1 MDQDINQLDI
11 LIEALAK
18 STTLALVVPPSASP
32 DIISAAS
39 ALSQSLRASGKSV
52 AVVSSTSLKRA
63 GSEPI
68 GTELS
73 AGGNDL
79 CVSFP
84 YVDGSIDK
92 VDYKIENGM
101 FNLIVIP
108 RAGFPRVTKEE
119 LSFSY
124 AGGQPDCIITF
135 DVKTLTDLGDIY
147 TKNQQVFDSV
157 PVIINI
163 DRHSDNSLFGNVNY
177 IQPANSLMTQI
188 VYGIMAAAQLPVD
201 PEIATQLYSG
211 IVMSTDNFTEHT
223 TPEIFEAV
231 AALVRAGAVR
241 KIAPPQAP
249 ANRSM
254 PPARPAAHQQARP
267 GQQQQSNARTN
278 TNQNQNQNPRP
289 VHSPQGQNPNR
300 PPQAPAPKPKTPQQT
315 SKSRVESGP
324 GDHSNIN
331 KPKTWIDS
339 VEASP
344 SADVP
349 RDLEGT
355 QEKSSGFQDGQMSNF
370 EGNDTS
376 DQAPQTPVDWLK
388 PKIMK
393 GNGLI

>member
-11 LIEALAK
+11 LIEAIAK
-18 STTLALVVPPSASP
+18 SNTLSLVVPSSASA
-32 DIISAAS
+32 DILSAAS
-39 ALSQSLRASGKSV
+39 AFSQSLRASGKS
-52 AVVSSTSLKRA
+52 ASVVSSIPLKKV
-63 GSEPI
+63 GSETI
-68 GTELS
+68 STELS

-79 CVSFP
+79 CISFP

-163 DRHSDNSLFGNVNY
+163 DRHPDNSLFGNVNY

-188 VYGIMAAAQLPVD
+188 VYGIMGAAQLPVD

-223 TPEIFEAV
+223 TPEIFETV

-241 KIAPPQAP
+241 KMAPPQAP
-249 ANRSM
+249 INRSM

-267 GQQQQSNARTN
+267 GQQQPSGARP
-278 TNQNQNQNPRP
+278 NQNQNPRP
-289 VHSPQGQNPNR
+289 ANQPQGQNPNR
-300 PPQAPAPKPKTPQQT
+300 PPQAPAPKPKPPQQT
-315 SKSRVESGP
+315 SKSRVESAP
-324 GDHSNIN
+324 GDHSTIN
-331 KPKTWIDS
+331 KPKTWIDA
-339 VEASP
+339 VETSA

>member
-11 LIEALAK
+11 LIEAIAK
-18 STTLALVVPPSASP
+18 SNTLSLVVPSSASA
-32 DIISAAS
+32 DILSAAS
-39 ALSQSLRASGKSV
+39 ALSQSLRASGKSA
-52 AVVSSTSLKRA
+52 AVVSSIPLKKV
-63 GSEPI
+63 GSETI

-79 CVSFP
+79 CISFP

-147 TKNQQVFDSV
+147 TKNQAIFDSV

-163 DRHSDNSLFGNVNY
+163 DRHPDNSLFGNVNY
-177 IQPANSLMTQI
+177 IQPANSLMTQV
-188 VYGIMAAAQLPVD
+188 VYGIMAAAQLPID

-211 IVMSTDNFTEHT
+211 IVMSTDNFTENT
-223 TPEIFEAV
+223 TPEIFETV
-231 AALVRAGAVR
+231 AALVRAGAIR
-241 KIAPPQAP
+241 KMTPPPAPVNRQAPPP
-249 ANRSM
+249 
-254 PPARPAAHQQARP
+254 RPASNQPARP
-267 GQQQQSNARTN
+267 GQQQSPNPRPN
-278 TNQNQNQNPRP
+278 PNQNPRP
-289 VHSPQGQNPNR
+289 AHPPQGQNPNR
-300 PPQAPAPKPKTPQQT
+300 PPTQQMPKPKPPQQG

-344 SADVP
+344 SAEVP
-349 RDLEGT
+349 HDLEGT
-355 QEKSSGFQDGQMSNF
+355 QEKSSGFQDNRASNF
-370 EGNDTS
+370 EGTDTNDQTS
-376 DQAPQTPVDWLK
+376 QAPVDWLK

-393 GNGLI
+393 GSGLI

>member
-11 LIEALAK
+11 MIEALAK

-147 TKNQQVFDSV
+147 TKNQAIFDSV

-188 VYGIMAAAQLPVD
+188 VYGIMGAAQLPVD

-223 TPEIFEAV
+223 TPEIFETV
-231 AALVRAGAVR
+231 AALVRAGAIR
-241 KIAPPQAP
+241 KMTP
-249 ANRSM
+249 
-254 PPARPAAHQQARP
+254 PPAPVNRQTPPRPTSNQQARP
-267 GQQQQSNARTN
+267 GQQQPSGARP
-278 TNQNQNQNPRP
+278 NQNQNQRP
-289 VHSPQGQNPNR
+289 AHSPQGQNPNR
-300 PPQAPAPKPKTPQQT
+300 PPTQQVSKPKPPQQA

-331 KPKTWIDS
+331 KPKTWIDN